1 MIRSKLILT
10 MVAAVALLVASAI
23 PAMAQVVGYC
33 DENGVCTY
41 WNPDTGTYSP
51 ESWHDCGW
59 VWDPG
64 SQEWVWACW

>member
-1 MIRSKLILT
+1 MRRLKLILAV
-10 MVAAVALLVASAI
+10 VAAVGMLMVSAI

-51 ESWHDCGW
+51 DWWGDCGW
-59 VWDPG
+59 VWSWEDG
-64 SQEWVWACW
+64 WVWACW